1 MTDLTWRPD
10 SPDAA
15 AELRPLLR
23 AVAEVDGRPEV
34 AADGPL
40 PREFRGGEHLLATDG
55 VELVGYAH
63 LDTDGDSFG
72 RQVAEVLVRPDAR
85 RRGVGSALVDAVI
98 ARAAEGTR
106 FWAHGDHPG
115 AARIAGSRGLSRVR
129 ELLTMRIDLAAA
141 ELPEPVWREGVR
153 VRTFEPG
160 RDEAAVV
167 EVNKRAFD
175 WHPEQGSLTVAD
187 VEATEAEP
195 WFDPAGFFLAVAADD
210 ALLGFHWTKVHSGGV
225 GAKGREGGRIGEV
238 YVVGVDP
245 GAQGGGLGKA
255 LTLAGLAHLRALG
268 LGEVI
273 LYVESDN
280 APAVAV
286 YSRLGFTRSAAD
298 VQYARAEAPSV

>member
-15 AELRPLLR
+15 AEIRPLLL
-23 AVAEVDGRPEV
+23 AVAAADGRPEV
-34 AADGPL
+34 TGGAPL

-55 VELVGYAH
+55 IELVGYAH

-98 ARAAEGTR
+98 ARAADGTR

-115 AARIAGSRGLSRVR
+115 AARIAERQGLSRVR
-129 ELLTMRIDLAAA
+129 ELLTMRIDLA
-141 ELPEPVWREGVR
+141 ETDLPDPVWREGVR
-153 VRTFEPG
+153 VRTFETG

-167 EVNKRAFD
+167 EVNKKAFD
-175 WHPEQGSLTVAD
+175 WHPEQGALTVAD
-187 VEATEAEP
+187 VEATEAEA
-195 WFDPAGFFLAVAADD
+195 WFDPAGFFLAVDPDD
-210 ALLGFHWTKVHSGGV
+210 QVLGFHWTKVHPGGV
-225 GAKGREGGRIGEV
+225 GEV

-255 LTLAGLAHLRALG
+255 LTLAGLAHLRSLG
-268 LGEVI
+268 LTEVI